1 MTSGYSRGA
10 GLTWRKR
17 RKGSRLM
24 ARDAAKMERWRRDYR
39 MKWIIDPELIRMR
52 QSVERRPGFQ
62 EELDNLEEEIKQM
75 TDSVKVTIEAESEK
89 RGEWSVFIGST
100 EWSRMCLEVHG
111 TDMFKSRIEAER
123 AAKEMCKL
131 LGLDYKR

>member
-1 MTSGYSRGA
+1 
-10 GLTWRKR
+10 
-17 RKGSRLM
+17 
-24 ARDAAKMERWRRDYR
+24 
-39 MKWIIDPELIRMR
+39 MKWIIDPKLIGLR
-52 QSVERRPGFQ
+52 QSIERTQGFQ
-62 EELDNLEEEIKQM
+62 VELDNLEEEIKQM